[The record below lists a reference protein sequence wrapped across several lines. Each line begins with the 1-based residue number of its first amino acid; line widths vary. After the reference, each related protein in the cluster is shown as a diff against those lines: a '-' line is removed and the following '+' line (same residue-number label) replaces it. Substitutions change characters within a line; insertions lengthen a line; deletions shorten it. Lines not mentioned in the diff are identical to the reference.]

1 MADTE
6 RSLTELT
13 GTLFADGQA
22 VASITPQDIR
32 DLIVSL
38 TPPYGG
44 LYFSSPVA
52 TTVITPGTYLKASG
66 TTTSTNLRN
75 FTMPVSNRL
84 TYTGAVSRHFHLVSS
99 VSMTTSGTN
108 NNISIGLA
116 KNGTVLDHTKVT
128 TFVSTGSDR
137 GAFSTHGDVVL
148 TTNDYIELWLTD
160 EDSAEDVTLFD
171 AYLFAMGM
179 IV

>member
-1 MADTE
+1 MADTQ
-6 RSLTELT
+6 RSLAELT
-13 GTLFADGQA
+13 GTLFSDGQA
-22 VASITPQDIR
+22 IASITPQDIR

-38 TPPYGG
+38 TPSYGG
-44 LYFSSPVA
+44 LFFTSPVA
-52 TTVITPGTYLKASG
+52 TSVATPGTYVKASG

-84 TYTGAVSRHFHLVSS
+84 TYTGAASRHFHLVCS

-108 NNISIGLA
+108 NDISIGIA
-116 KNGTVLDHTKVT
+116 KNGAVVEHTKIT
-128 TFVSTGSDR
+128 RFIATGSDR
-137 GAFSTHGDVVL
+137 GAFSTHGDIIL

-160 EDSAEDVTLFD
+160 EDSAENVTIFN

-179 IV
+179 VV